1 MDLSVWY
8 REGGAKAGGK
18 RNPPMEGGL
27 IDRITDLRVQ
37 TIIIN
42 HCPLSRDAVHRL
54 NKDQPFKWQKLTEYL
69 LHPSLLKVLLGEL
82 TGWPTIIS
90 PCPGYALI
98 DLHALAG
105 LRTLPR
111 CQNRCISIPE
121 IKLDTATILIF
132 YAIVQLIPD
141 QHNKY

>member
-42 HCPLSRDAVHRL
+42 HCPVSRDAVHRL
-54 NKDQPFKWQKLTEYL
+54 NKDQPFKWQKLAEYFLSPQFTEGPL
-69 LHPSLLKVLLGEL
+69 RGINRLAHVNFTLPWVCLNRLARFRGVR
-82 TGWPTIIS
+82 
-90 PCPGYALI
+90 I
-98 DLHALAG
+98 DALAS
-105 LRTLPR
+105 LNL
-111 CQNRCISIPE
+111 S
-121 IKLDTATILIF
+121 LIQRR
-132 YAIVQLIPD
+132 Y
-141 QHNKY
+141 